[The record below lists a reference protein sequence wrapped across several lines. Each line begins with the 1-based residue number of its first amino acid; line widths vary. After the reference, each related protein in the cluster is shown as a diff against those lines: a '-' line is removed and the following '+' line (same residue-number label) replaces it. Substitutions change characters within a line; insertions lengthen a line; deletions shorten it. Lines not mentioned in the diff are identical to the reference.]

1 MANADQP
8 TGLKP
13 IRSLG
18 SSYYTGGGSV
28 YLVSSTFATAIAKY
42 DPVIVSGTSDADGIP
57 TVVLATA
64 GTTNR
69 VTGSVI
75 GRIQSPTGRD
85 VLLQDDPVAVAA
97 STGGY
102 ILVADE
108 PFTTY
113 EAQMDGAF
121 AVTDV
126 SSNANL
132 TSGTASA
139 IGISG
144 WEISSTS
151 LGAGAT
157 LQVKVLRAVQGED
170 NEVGANAKVEVMLN
184 LAGNASDSVGV

>member
-8 TGLKP
+8 AGLKP

-28 YLVSSTFATAIAKY
+28 YLVSSTFATAVGKY
-42 DPVIVSGTSDADGIP
+42 DPVIVSGTSDPSGIP

-64 GTTNR
+64 GATNR
-69 VTGSVI
+69 ITGSVI
-75 GRIQSPTGRD
+75 GRIQSPNNTN

-97 STGGY
+97 SEGGY

-108 PFTTY
+108 PFTTF

-132 TSGTASA
+132 TSGTVSA
-139 IGISG
+139 LGISG
-144 WEISSTS
+144 WEVSSTS
-151 LGAGAT
+151 LGTGAT
-157 LQVKVLRAVQGED
+157 LQVKVLRVVQGED
-170 NEVGANAKVEVMLN
+170 NEVGANAKVEIMLN
-184 LAGNASDSVGV
+184 LAGNANDSVGV

>member
-18 SSYYTGGGSV
+18 SSYYTGGGTV
-28 YLVSSTFATAIAKY
+28 YSVSSTFPTAIAKY

-57 TVVLATA
+57 TVLLATA
-64 GTTNR
+64 GATER
-69 VTGSVI
+69 ITGSVL

-85 VLLQDDPVAVAA
+85 VLIQDDPVAIAA

-113 EAQMDGAF
+113 EAQVDGAF

-126 SSNANL
+126 SSNTNL

-144 WEISSTS
+144 WEVAST
-151 LGAGAT
+151 GFGTGVT
-157 LQVKVLRAVQGED
+157 LQVKVLRLVQRED
-170 NEVGANAKVEVMLN
+170 NEVGVNAKVEVMIN
-184 LAGNASDSVGV
+184 LAGNANDSVGV